1 MTRDAD
7 DRRFLDAAIALA
19 RGNVERGGRP
29 FGALVVKDG
38 AVIATGVN
46 TILASNDP
54 TAHAEMSA
62 IRAASQA
69 LASPDLSGCTVY
81 ASGHP
86 CPMCLAAMRMA
97 GVGEVAFAYSN
108 EDGAPFGLSTAAIYD
123 ELRLPFAEQSMSIR
137 HVGAADAAAPAI
149 YTEWQHA
156 DRC

>member
-46 TILASNDP
+46 MILASNDP

-69 LASPDLSGCTVY
+69 LASPDLSGCIVY

-123 ELRLPFAEQSMSIR
+123 ELRLPFAEQKMAIR
-137 HVGAADAAAPAI
+137 HVGATDAAAPAI
-149 YTEWQHA
+149 YTEWQRA